1 MFILESHYFR
11 KFIAES
17 QLKNSKVSLKATHAW
32 KIEMS
37 DINLNGYKSE
47 EMLFKKRYNFEILF
61 YVCGKYF

>member
-1 MFILESHYFR
+1 
-11 KFIAES
+11 
-17 QLKNSKVSLKATHAW
+17 
-32 KIEMS
+32 MS